1 MTSVPCCNTPV
12 SLSLPFPTVSLTAL
26 ASSPFQPVSSY
37 QSSTRCLSFLK
48 SGWYKT
54 QKQYY
59 RSDPKRIYYLSM
71 EFYMGRSLTNTMINL
86 GIRSLCDKAL
96 YKMGLRMEELEE
108 VEVCMMCHLYYF
120 YRFFFPLFDLR
131 LNMRYRESV

>member
-1 MTSVPCCNTPV
+1 MQ
-12 SLSLPFPTVSLTAL
+12 LIH
-26 ASSPFQPVSSY
+26 SY
-37 QSSTRCLSFLK
+37 QGPTHCLSVLK

-108 VEVCMMCHLYYF
+108 VEVCFMS
-120 YRFFFPLFDLR
+120 R
-131 LNMRYRESV
+131 LV